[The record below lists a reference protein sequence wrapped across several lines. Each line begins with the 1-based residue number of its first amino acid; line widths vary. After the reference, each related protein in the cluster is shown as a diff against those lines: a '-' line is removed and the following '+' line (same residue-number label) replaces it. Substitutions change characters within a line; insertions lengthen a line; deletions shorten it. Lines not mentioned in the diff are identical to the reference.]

1 MQSTPSY
8 YPKEIS
14 FPMNTNIYNKI
25 FLKPNSKA
33 EAKLIDAKKHSDQY
47 TTLRDILP
55 NLIKAVAE
63 VEAACRGGDRG
74 DECVLPGGV
83 DKLSIEQCEGE
94 KEGLVKATFSCED
107 RPGLKSDMTRA
118 LSCVKGRVVRAEMVT
133 VGGRSKNAVWLQR
146 LGGGNE
152 GVVALKRALKMVA
165 DRPVLPRNVSKK
177 LPFPR

>member
-1 MQSTPSY
+1 MKAFEAGQW
-8 YPKEIS
+8 
-14 FPMNTNIYNKI
+14 FG
-25 FLKPNSKA
+25 LKVGTWRGRAKA
-33 EAKLIDAKKHSDQY
+33 RKG
-47 TTLRDILP
+47 
-55 NLIKAVAE
+55 NLVSGLMVRLSSRAE